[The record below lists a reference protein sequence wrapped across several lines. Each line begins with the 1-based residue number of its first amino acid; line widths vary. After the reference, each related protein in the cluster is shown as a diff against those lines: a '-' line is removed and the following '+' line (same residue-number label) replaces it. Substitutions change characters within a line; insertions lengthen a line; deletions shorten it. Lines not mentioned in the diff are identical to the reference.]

1 MRFPTPAQIQEW
13 GRETYAMLDALGEP
27 VIIMLAN
34 AAGGFDEFGAKAV
47 MGAYRREE
55 LVPGGPIEQGDVKGL
70 FNAASF
76 PAIGRRLERKDRV
89 LWRGR
94 LYSVLNHDDATRSGA
109 AAIFGIELQLR
120 G

>member
-1 MRFPTPAQIQEW
+1 MRFPSPAQIRQW
-13 GRETYAMLDALGEP
+13 GREAYAELAALAEP
-27 VIIMLAN
+27 VTIMVADGL
-34 AAGGFDEFGAKAV
+34 GGFTDYAAA
-47 MGAYRREE
+47 MMPGAYRREE

-70 FNAASF
+70 FDEASF

-94 LYSVLNHDDATRSGA
+94 IYAVLNHDDATRSAAGA
-109 AAIFGIELQLR
+109 VFGIELQLR